1 MLPGVRTTHD
11 WSTDVDGS
19 HLEKVRAAAVV
30 RPPDPVHLVLEVLA
44 YPVDEAVDG
53 LTRHV
58 WVELH
63 DDGSIGVTDDGRG
76 TDTRADAVGSPVVKP
91 VMATPDLRF
100 FDRPDAPTLVDGDRR
115 AGLSTVCAVSAWLE
129 HVNRRAT
136 GAWSRGYAAGRPSGP
151 TQPIAPDGTTGTTVR
166 FLPDPALVPDRVD
179 ADRLRRLV
187 GELPVAVDV
196 VD

>member
-1 MLPGVRTTHD
+1 MLPGLRTTHD

-19 HLEKVRAAAVV
+19 HLDRVRAEAVL

-44 YPVDEAVDG
+44 YPIDEAVDG

-63 DDGSIGVTDDGRG
+63 DDGSISVTDDGRG
-76 TDTRADAVGSPVVKP
+76 TDTRSDDNGAAVVKP

-100 FDRPDAPTLVDGDRR
+100 FGRPDAPALADHVPR
-115 AGLSTVCAVSAWLE
+115 AGLSSVCAVSSWLE

-136 GAWSRGYAAGRPSGP
+136 GSWSRQYVDGRPSGP
-151 TQPIAPDGTTGTTVR
+151 THSLAPDGTTGTSVR
-166 FLPDPALVPDRVD
+166 FLPDPALVPTRVD
-179 ADRLRRLV
+179 GVRLRRLV
-187 GELPVAVDV
+187 SGLPVPVDV
-196 VD
+196 VE